1 MATVI
6 TLLQI
11 PVRPEFVTEE
21 SKNPTFPRSVALLS
35 GSFLSLTL
43 SLTLTR
49 SRSFLY
55 LYMAFLKVDL

>member
-11 PVRPEFVTEE
+11 PVEPEFVTEE
-21 SKNPTFPRSVALLS
+21 SKNPTFPRRVDVLS

-43 SLTLTR
+43 RSL

-55 LYMAFLKVDL
+55 MALLKVDL

>member
-21 SKNPTFPRSVALLS
+21 SKNPTSPRRVDVLS
-35 GSFLSLTL
+35 GSFLSLTR
-43 SLTLTR
+43 SLGR
-49 SRSFLY
+49 K
-55 LYMAFLKVDL
+55 KVSIY